1 MNAPSLVRRRA
12 LLIAP
17 LALLAATPAW
27 ARSDK
32 KSDKKKDGEAA
43 PPDPS
48 VKIQPFAVPIIEKGK
63 LVNYVF
69 VNLTLKMAH
78 DVPVTVMAEKEPLLR
93 DAIVRAAHR
102 TPFTR
107 SDTYNEVDS
116 AKLQAAVLRE
126 AAVLVGKGKIASV
139 EITKQIPRKQAPHPS
154 GARRP
159 AAAAPTAVAATAHH

>member
-1 MNAPSLVRRRA
+1 MNAPSALRRRA

-17 LALLAATPAW
+17 LAFLAASPAW
-27 ARSDK
+27 ANSDK
-32 KSDKKKDGEAA
+32 KSDKKDGEAA

-48 VKIQPFAVPIIEKGK
+48 VKIQPFAVPIIENGK

-107 SDTYNEVDS
+107 SDTYNEVDA

-154 GARRP
+154 GARR
-159 AAAAPTAVAATAHH
+159 AAAPAPAAVAATAHH